1 VTCEIGVLQRQ
12 AMIVDVSLRLLYL
25 IFDRILHWLSLLGRA
40 SSSKDIELLVLRH
53 EVAVLRRTNPRPRLD
68 CADRALFAGLIRHLP
83 AVLRGHRL
91 VTPATVLRWHRRLVT
106 KKWTYPN
113 GSGRPPVDPAIATLI
128 EQMARENQTWGYQ
141 RIQGELLKLGYRVG
155 ASTIRRIL
163 KLRRI
168 PPAPLRATDTS
179 WRRFLRA
186 QASSM
191 LAVDF
196 FHVDCAITLKR
207 IDVFFALEVRDRYV
221 HPGDDEPSDRSMDH
235 PAGQEPADGSRRPRH
250 NLSVPRP

>member
-1 VTCEIGVLQRQ
+1 
-12 AMIVDVSLRLLYL
+12 M
-25 IFDRILHWLSLLGRA
+25 
-40 SSSKDIELLVLRH
+40 
-53 EVAVLRRTNPRPRLD
+53 LRR
-68 CADRALFAGLIRHLP
+68 
-83 AVLRGHRL
+83 HRL

-113 GSGRPPVDPAIATLI
+113 RSGRPPLDPMIVALI
-128 EQMARENQTWGYQ
+128 ERLARENETWGYQ
-141 RIQGELLKLGYRVG
+141 RIQGELLKLGHRVG
-155 ASTIRRIL
+155 ASSIRRIL
-163 KLRRI
+163 KRRRI

-207 IDVFFALEVRDRYV
+207 IYVFFALEVGSRYV
-221 HPGDDEPSDRSMDH
+221 HILGATSNPTGPWTTQQARNGEPPRFRIPDPIRSGPGTEDDLCEN
-235 PAGQEPADGSRRPRH
+235 GVGSSRLSSKTRP
-250 NLSVPRP
+250 